1 MLSFSTSR
9 KEVFKC
15 PSLKHHLMQGRLM
28 SVCFVLLLSALYSPV
43 TLENHSIP
51 SSSSPDVDCSALEDL
66 HFNGTRAFSDIEWQI
81 SLGPRLPESIAS
93 SNFRENLSNMLHEIG
108 FEVQLNEHQH
118 LNYNFTNV
126 QARYS
131 PVTNASSTLP
141 RVVVSA
147 HYDSRNIADRDENV
161 SYHSQPID
169 GANDGGSGTAVL
181 MELARIIPLLDL
193 PYAIELLWTDAEDQD
208 ANFTLG
214 AKAWAE
220 NLTQEEIESIDSF
233 ILLDMVGDRDLK
245 LQKIKPGN
253 DSLYN
258 QISSIAN
265 KLGYAEN
272 STCQTDFP
280 LGILDYSNTSFVFDD
295 HVHPHQLGI
304 PSIDIMDPVYGDE
317 TAYGFGTLWH
327 TMNDTIEH
335 VSPESLLAVGRIVEY
350 GLLNDMFVD
359 FYTSNETKDEG
370 GSNLSQNEQNT
381 TTTEQSSSNVYQI
394 AILISV
400 PTLCFIAVVYNISK
414 YRAR

>member
-1 MLSFSTSR
+1 M
-9 KEVFKC
+9 C
-15 PSLKHHLMQGRLM
+15 
-28 SVCFVLLLSALYSPV
+28 VCVVLFLSALYSPV
-43 TLENHSIP
+43 TLVGNSKP
-51 SSSSPDVDCSALEDL
+51 SFSTPNEDCSLLDEL
-66 HFNGTRAFSDIEWQI
+66 NFNGTRAFSDIEWQL
-81 SLGPRLPESIAS
+81 SLGPRLPESNAS
-93 SNFRENLSNMLHEIG
+93 STFRENLSNMLHEIG
-108 FEVQLNEHQH
+108 FEVHLNEHQH
-118 LNYNFTNV
+118 QNYNFTNV

-131 PVTNASSTLP
+131 PTTNASSTLP

-181 MELARIIPLLDL
+181 MELARIIPMLNL
-193 PYAIELLWTDAEDQD
+193 PYTIELLWTDAEDQD
-208 ANFTLG
+208 DNFTLG

-245 LQKIKPGN
+245 LQKIMPGN

-265 KLGYAEN
+265 KLGYTEN
-272 STCQTDFP
+272 SKCQTDFP
-280 LGILDYSNTSFVFDD
+280 LGVLDYTNTSFVFDD

-317 TAYGFGTLWH
+317 TNNGFGTFWH
-327 TMNDTIEH
+327 TMNDTIDN

-350 GLLNDMFVD
+350 GLVNEMFID
-359 FYTSNETKDEG
+359 FYTSNDSLDDADG
-370 GSNLSQNEQNT
+370 NMSQNKENT
-381 TTTEQSSSNVYQI
+381 TSTDRSSSDVYQFALLI
-394 AILISV
+394 TVPILCVI
-400 PTLCFIAVVYNISK
+400 IVVYKRTTS
-414 YRAR
+414 RAR